1 MATAE
6 QIRKGLE
13 DMAKSHA
20 PAVSNIATVK
30 SVDEEKGTCVLIDED
45 EQEYLDVRLKPVL
58 SGNKSFMQIPKIG
71 TYVLAVRI
79 EDDEDW
85 MVIACDE
92 VEKFLWITATCILEI
107 SDKFL
112 IEANNQNLL
121 TLMQRLF
128 TVVERGYQTNTG
140 VTIKLILDT
149 EMASIKNDFKQL
161 LK

>member
-1 MATAE
+1 
-6 QIRKGLE
+6 
-13 DMAKSHA
+13 MAKRHA
-20 PAVSNIATVK
+20 PAVSNIAVVK

-92 VEKFLWITATCILEI
+92 VSKFLWITETCNLEI

-112 IEANNQNLL
+112 IEANDQNLL
-121 TLMQRLF
+121 ALMQRLF

-149 EMASIKNDFKQL
+149 EMTSIKNDFKEL

>member
-1 MATAE
+1 MATPE

-13 DMAKSHA
+13 TMAKSHA
-20 PAVSNIATVK
+20 PAVSNIAAVK

-45 EQEYLDVRLKPVL
+45 DQEYLDVRLKPVL
-58 SGNKSFMQIPKIG
+58 SGNKSFLQIPKIG

-92 VEKFLWITATCILEI
+92 VSKFLWAVGDSKLEMT
-107 SDKFL
+107 DKFL
-112 IEANNQNLL
+112 IEANDQNLL
-121 TLMQRLF
+121 NLLQRLF
-128 TVVERGYQTNTG
+128 TVLERGYQTNTG

-149 EMASIKNDFKQL
+149 EMTSIKNDFKQL